1 MVTST
6 PSYWGIHDASMDIL
20 DVHQFE
26 ASKGWVDDQNV
37 NLNELYETYGD
48 QKMVMVFE
56 LNYLSLTINT
66 EQLSILLAGAETHH
80 TGVIVIEDA
89 STTEWSTYIRDNLT
103 NEPTLLDANKTRV
116 SEIISNINTILETPG
131 GRDPE
136 RY

>member
-66 EQLSILLAGAETHH
+66 EQLRILIAVASTHH
-80 TGVIVIEDA
+80 TGVIVI
-89 STTEWSTYIRDNLT
+89 
-103 NEPTLLDANKTRV
+103 
-116 SEIISNINTILETPG
+116 
-131 GRDPE
+131 
-136 RY
+136 